1 MITNTG
7 KFIIAK
13 YLLGQTPAYA
23 SYMALGCG
31 KKPLATSDIPD
42 DYSGQETLDFEM
54 FRVPIS
60 SRGYVVEDG
69 QSKLV
74 LTAELPTEERYEI
87 SEVGIYSAGSNT
99 SAGSNDSRSILAFTQ
114 SENWQHVSPTS
125 ITDILRIT
133 EPLDGESADNV
144 IATTSKVFETNADN
158 KIFYNQNR
166 VERYERCRFFNNVV
180 AIRGDSSL
188 LTLSAGHLAIGTDP
202 EYIKITGISL
212 DFSKNAPSDELRLAF
227 SIANKDGDSVA
238 VPDNVKMII
247 EFTNSIDASKF
258 ARLEVDISNGTGVGQ
273 HDFANNRYCVVTK
286 ELQDLYTATGF
297 SWTAVDTVNI
307 YTTITDSGSPSG
319 NFYLMLDALRFE
331 NLNTINPLYGLVGYS
346 VVQNVDA
353 ETITKSPNTS
363 NYVEFKFSIGVG

>member
-31 KKPLATSDIPD
+31 KKPLGTSDIPD
-42 DYSGQETLDFEM
+42 DYSDQETLDFEM

-60 SRGYVVEDG
+60 SRGYVVENG

-99 SAGSNDSRSILAFTQ
+99 SAGSSDSRSILAFTQ

-125 ITDILRIT
+125 IVDILRIT
-133 EPLDGESADNV
+133 EPLDGESANNI

-166 VERYERCRFFNNVV
+166 VQRYERCRFFNNVI
-180 AIRGDSSL
+180 AIRGDSSS
-188 LTLSAGHLAIGTDP
+188 LTLSAGHLNIGTDP

-212 DFSKNAPSDELRLAF
+212 DFSKNAPSDELRMAF

-238 VPDNVKMII
+238 IPDNVKMIV

-258 ARLEVDISNGTGVGQ
+258 ARLEVNIDNGTSAGQ

-307 YTTITDSGSPSG
+307 YTTITDSGSPSS

-331 NLNTINPLYGLVGYS
+331 NLNTINPLYGLIGYS

-353 ETITKSPNTS
+353 ETIIKSPNTS